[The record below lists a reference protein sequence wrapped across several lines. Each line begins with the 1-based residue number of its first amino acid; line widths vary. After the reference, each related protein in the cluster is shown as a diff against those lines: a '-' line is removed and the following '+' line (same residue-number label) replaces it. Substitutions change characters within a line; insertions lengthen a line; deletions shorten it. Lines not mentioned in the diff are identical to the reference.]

1 MPAAICTICHN
12 QRRHAIELALVHRT
26 PLRVIADRYGVSK
39 DALYRHRKLHLT
51 AAMKAALLTA
61 SKPIDAT
68 ELARLQKSES
78 ENMLATLQAQR
89 ARLQVTSDLSVSYG
103 NFPTQIQA
111 ERAITGNLE
120 LTSKLLG
127 MITQHHSV
135 EHVNLLVSPSYLELR
150 AALVAAL
157 RRHPEAAADV
167 ARVLHQLEAKAAADI
182 TARAGN
188 FSPGKN
194 CSTPLVIEHQ
204 SEEAEPVR
212 TGSPHPGEEL
222 RASPQEASP

>member
-1 MPAAICTICHN
+1 MPAAICTICHHN
-12 QRRHAIELALVHRT
+12 ARNAIELALVHRT
-26 PLRVIADRYGVSK
+26 PLRVIARRYGVSK

-68 ELARLQKSES
+68 ELAALQKSES

-89 ARLQVTSDLSVSYG
+89 ARLQITSDLAIGYG

-111 ERAITGNLE
+111 ERAITSNLE

-127 MITQHHSV
+127 MLVQRHEV

-150 AALVAAL
+150 HALVAAL

-167 ARVLHQLEAKAAADI
+167 ARVLHDLEAKAAVDI
-182 TARAGN
+182 SARANGKACSGN
-188 FSPGKN
+188 APGA
-194 CSTPLVIEHQ
+194 SVPLVIEHQ
-204 SEEAEPVR
+204 PEAAP
-212 TGSPHPGEEL
+212 
-222 RASPQEASP
+222 